1 MAPLTLFCTPC
12 ATRYLAA
19 PAIASAGS
27 YTLATPSPL
36 ASVATPLTTWDA
48 GCAAAPPQVLVD
60 APPMPICIG
69 PAAPNAFDPECTPGS
84 VVRPSSLST
93 LPIPAS
99 TTHGTLY
106 RAPIDLNSA
115 R

>member
-1 MAPLTLFCTPC
+1 M
-12 ATRYLAA
+12 RYLAA

-27 YTLATPSPL
+27 YTLAIPSPSS
-36 ASVATPLTTWDA
+36 SVATPLTTSDA
-48 GCAAAPPQVLVD
+48 GWTGAPPHTLPD

-69 PAAPNAFDPECTPGS
+69 PAAPKALETLAWVTPGS

-93 LPIPAS
+93 FPMPAR
-99 TTHGTLY
+99 TVHGTLY
-106 RAPIDLNSA
+106 CRPT

>member
-1 MAPLTLFCTPC
+1 M
-12 ATRYLAA
+12 RYLAA

-27 YTLATPSPL
+27 YTLSTPS
-36 ASVATPLTTWDA
+36 ASSSVATPGTTRDA
-48 GCAAAPPQVLVD
+48 LWMAAPPHELVD

-69 PAAPNAFDPECTPGS
+69 PAAPNELDALFTPGS

-93 LPIPAS
+93 FPMPARIV
-99 TTHGTLY
+99 HGTLY
-106 RAPIDLNSA
+106 CRPTFWNHF